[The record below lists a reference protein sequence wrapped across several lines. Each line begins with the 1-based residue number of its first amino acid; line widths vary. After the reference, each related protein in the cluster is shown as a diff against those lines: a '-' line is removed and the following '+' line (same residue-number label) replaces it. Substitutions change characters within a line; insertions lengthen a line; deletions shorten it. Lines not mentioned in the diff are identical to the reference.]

1 MMAVPRR
8 PKRAADEGAH
18 TPTNGTVEPPSDAL
32 EHVDGNGTSPVAP
45 STPQQQIVKV
55 VTSIEPSADGD
66 ASTGLEMGATE
77 STTALATVG
86 PRVDPDPGLYAVLGL
101 DPSVSDAEIQ
111 TTYRRRAARL
121 QGGGGKDQALL
132 RQLNVAYEVL
142 GTRVRRDEYDRL
154 RQAQLLAPHAPT
166 PIRAGAK
173 APVRVTRRRRPR
185 HAVQPHYAGFS
196 YVLAVLFVVG
206 LAAAAGALIILPRL
220 SFNLSA
226 LNALQS
232 VLPLPSAARRAV
244 DVTVTPAA
252 TAAPTATIQPG
263 AAERFAGSSVSVSN
277 PTPAQN
283 TVENVVIKLRRDA
296 QPAAN
301 ADVWAI
307 VKYSTTD
314 ERWPATGSQ
323 KTDASGAATISFNIG
338 RAIPEHPVPV
348 EVFAQVGDQQ
358 FSWSTTFTPH

>member
-8 PKRAADEGAH
+8 SERAADEEAN
-18 TPTNGTVEPPSDAL
+18 TPANGTVEPPSDAL
-32 EHVDGNGTSPVAP
+32 QHPDANGTSPRTP
-45 STPQQQIVKV
+45 TTPQQQIVKV
-55 VTSIEPSADGD
+55 VTSIEPGA
-66 ASTGLEMGATE
+66 ASSVENGATAP
-77 STTALATVG
+77 TMALATVG
-86 PRVDPDPGLYAVLGL
+86 PRLDPDPGLYAVLGL

-111 TTYRRRAARL
+111 TAYRRQAARL
-121 QGGGGKDQALL
+121 QGGGGRDQALL

-142 GTRVRRDEYDRL
+142 GTRVRREEYDRL
-154 RQAQLLAPHAPT
+154 RLAQLLAPNAPT
-166 PIRAGAK
+166 PIRVGPKVPAGA
-173 APVRVTRRRRPR
+173 TRRRRPR
-185 HAVQPHYAGFS
+185 HAVQPNYAGFS
-196 YVLAVLFVVG
+196 YVLVVLVVVG
-206 LAAAAGALIILPRL
+206 LAVAVGALIILPRL

-232 VLPLPSAARRAV
+232 VLPLPSSARRAV
-244 DVTVTPAA
+244 DVTVTPSA

-263 AAERFAGSSVSVSN
+263 VAERFAGSSVSVSN
-277 PTPAQN
+277 PNPAQN

-323 KTDASGAATISFNIG
+323 KTDASGAATITFNIG